1 MVCISC
7 LVIPALL
14 YVWHSWIRPFVMP
27 IIDKYFRTTPTPA
40 VTKSEDNTSQS
51 AQDSSTAGLK
61 CPFSTSKVSNVCC
74 FSYLIFLWI
83 MISLIKVNQT
93 IVDMIGLMQSTFSLF
108 LLAFIST
115 VGLSFIH
122 TVGEGSYLKY
132 YA

>member
-1 MVCISC
+1 
-7 LVIPALL
+7 
-14 YVWHSWIRPFVMP
+14 
-27 IIDKYFRTTPTPA
+27 
-40 VTKSEDNTSQS
+40 
-51 AQDSSTAGLK
+51 
-61 CPFSTSKVSNVCC
+61 
-74 FSYLIFLWI
+74 